1 MMGRVFCHF
10 FEYMMYAV
18 ACLCAGHMQ
27 LKQSAYASSLPLP
40 PEHWIKVSCPYTTG
54 DICLL
59 ICKNN
64 KNFFVFNTSL
74 GCVQFDIPQP
84 WCLNGMSLYRMG
96 GPKCGE
102 AGGIG
107 SERIHQ
113 MQNKGV
119 RSLLNISQGRGSG
132 GQDHRGETVCK
143 KAVDGGSF
151 LEGELRRCV
160 HIWNLPFF
168 GNWALLW
175 VAHWLV
181 GAYGYFEA
189 GRLMHLSVCSQVITV
204 ALPAFHCSSLF
215 T

>member
-10 FEYMMYAV
+10 FEYMMYAA
-18 ACLCAGHMQ
+18 ACLCVGHVQ
-27 LKQSAYASSLPLP
+27 LNQSAYASSLPLP

-64 KNFFVFNTSL
+64 KKFFVFNTSL

-119 RSLLNISQGRGSG
+119 RSLLNTSQGRGAGVRTTEERLSAKR
-132 GQDHRGETVCK
+132 QWT
-143 KAVDGGSF
+143 
-151 LEGELRRCV
+151 EG
-160 HIWNLPFF
+160 HF
-168 GNWALLW
+168 
-175 VAHWLV
+175 
-181 GAYGYFEA
+181 
-189 GRLMHLSVCSQVITV
+189 
-204 ALPAFHCSSLF
+204 
-215 T
+215 